1 MNDNLARGFLE
12 DITAHPDDDA
22 PRLIFADWLEERGD
36 NDRAEFIRVQ
46 VERARLPK
54 WDARQV
60 RLRLRERELIE
71 RHGLKWKW
79 ELPNIEGISWEEF
92 RRGFVATATFA
103 SFTVLREKASVCW
116 AATPIEAVSVRW
128 PHRDESID
136 RIAPIAGLRE
146 LSLDGRVF
154 VPSEVDQLAGSP
166 LLSTL
171 RALNIRN
178 CNLGGEGFDRLVA
191 SPHLGSLKALRVPG
205 NAIGNRA
212 IRALFDAVSLT
223 SLEELD
229 LSETGSYG
237 RTHSHGRTRSY
248 ERYREDPVI
257 EATDLMALAT
267 WPGMAQLRALN
278 LSGNDVR
285 RRGLRALLHSPH
297 ATGLKELRLRA
308 NGLAGQTLKEMEEFG
323 SARPELQLDVLDL
336 GENLIGDIGA
346 SDLALAP
353 CLSELKVLKLDR
365 CEIRLS
371 GARWLVN
378 APLLDSLRRLNVN
391 HNSFGPEGMYR
402 LLEKKPPFLHTLEM
416 VDNDLGDEGAAHL
429 AESPATTALLDVNL
443 AQNGLQDQ
451 AAKILGKS
459 KHLKNLLVLRLHD
472 NAIGK
477 RAIAALADSPLGKR
491 LAVLDMTEKEQ
502 GPS

>member
-1 MNDNLARGFLE
+1 MSDNLARSFLE

-22 PRLIFADWLEERGD
+22 PRLIFADWLEEQGD
-36 NDRAEFIRVQ
+36 SDRAEFIRVQ
-46 VERARLPK
+46 VERARLPQ

-60 RLRLRERELIE
+60 RLRLREQELIE
-71 RHGLKWKW
+71 QYGLKWKW

-103 SFTVLREKASVCW
+103 SFAVLREKASACW
-116 AATPIEAVSVRW
+116 AATPLEAVSIRW
-128 PHRDESID
+128 PRWDESSETIVS
-136 RIAPIAGLRE
+136 IPGLRE
-146 LSLDGRVF
+146 LSITDRLIDRGDVGR
-154 VPSEVDQLAGSP
+154 LADLS

-178 CNLGGEGFDRLVA
+178 CNLGGEGFHRLVA
-191 SPHLGSLKALRVPG
+191 SPHLGNLTALRVPG

-237 RTHSHGRTRSY
+237 RTRRD
-248 ERYREDPVI
+248 RYDRYHEDPVI
-257 EATDLMALAT
+257 EATDLATLAR
-267 WPGMAQLRALN
+267 WPGMARLRVLN
-278 LSGNDVR
+278 LSGNNVR
-285 RRGLRALLHSPH
+285 CGGLRALLRSSH
-297 ATGLKELRLRA
+297 ARGLKELTLRA
-308 NGLAGQTLKEMEEFG
+308 NGLDGQTLKEMQEFG

-353 CLSELKVLKLDR
+353 CLRELKVLALDR
-365 CEIRLS
+365 CEIHLS

-416 VDNDLGDEGAAHL
+416 VDNDLSDEGAAHL
-429 AESPATTALLDVNL
+429 AESPATAALLDVDL
-443 AQNGLQDQ
+443 SQNGLQDQ

-459 KHLKNLLVLRLHD
+459 KHLKNLLVLQLHD
-472 NAIGK
+472 NAISK
-477 RAIAALADSPLGKR
+477 RALATLADSPLGKR
-491 LAVLDMTEKEQ
+491 LAVLDVRDS
-502 GPS
+502 G